1 MKKNKKIIIIGL
13 GFVGLTLAIFL
24 ALKKFTVI
32 GIDIDHK
39 KLELLRRGFSPFY
52 EPGLEDALR
61 KALNQDLIFTDN
73 LQNVDKAD
81 IIFVTVG
88 TPSEKNGSIDLKYIK
103 QSSNEISKW
112 LKDKSSKAM
121 IVFKSTILPGT
132 FESVIKPIF
141 EKSSKANTR
150 LAINPEFLRE
160 GSALQDTIH
169 PHVVVIGGDRESSTT
184 LEKFYKKIYSK
195 KIPIKITNHTTAEL
209 IKYANNSFLAAKISF
224 INTIANICQ
233 RFPDT
238 NVDNIAEV
246 IGMDPR
252 IGPLFLKA
260 GPGYGG
266 SCFPKDVR
274 ALISLSKQLGTGS
287 IFLDAIHQ
295 TNLFQ
300 AEAVIELIKK
310 HLKPVRNSTISIL
323 GLSFKENSDDVRES
337 VSITL
342 IQKLLSLKVKV
353 KVHDP
358 MALNNTRAIFDKKII
373 YCDSITNCLKN
384 SDCAIILTPWKQYSS
399 LSSNVFSKMKNPMLI
414 DTRRLLANK
423 KLGIKYIG
431 LGIGENFVS

>member
-1 MKKNKKIIIIGL
+1 MKQNKTIIVVGL

-24 ALKKFTVI
+24 ALKKFSVV
-32 GIDIDHK
+32 GVDIDNK
-39 KLELLRRGFSPFY
+39 KLELLRNGFSPFY

-61 KALNQDLIFTDN
+61 DALKNSLTFTDN
-73 LQNVDKAD
+73 LQNIDKAY
-81 IIFVTVG
+81 IIFVAVG
-88 TPSEKNGSIDLKYIK
+88 TPSEKDGSINLKYIK
-103 QSSNEISKW
+103 QSSSEISKW
-112 LKDKSSKAM
+112 LKVKSAQTLV
-121 IVFKSTILPGT
+121 VFKSTILPGT
-132 FESVIKPIF
+132 FENVIKPIF
-141 EKSSKANTR
+141 KKSLGIDTR

-169 PHVVVIGGDRESSTT
+169 PHVVVIGGDTDSVKI
-184 LEKFYKKIYSK
+184 LEKFYRGIYSK
-195 KIPIKITNHTTAEL
+195 KIPIKITNSTTSEL

-233 RFPDT
+233 RFPGT

-266 SCFPKDVR
+266 SCFPKDVQ
-274 ALISLSKQLGTGS
+274 ALISLSKQLGTGAV
-287 IFLDAIHQ
+287 FLDAIHK
-295 TNLFQ
+295 TNLLQ
-300 AEAVIELIKK
+300 AEAVIGLIKK
-310 HLKPVRNSTISIL
+310 HLKPVRNSTISLL
-323 GLSFKENSDDVRES
+323 GLSFKENSDDIRES

-358 MALNNTRAIFDKKII
+358 MALNNIKTIFDNKIT
-373 YCDSITNCLKN
+373 YCNKISDCLKN
-384 SDCAIILTPWKQYSS
+384 SDCAIILTSWKQYSS
-399 LSSNVFSKMKNPMLI
+399 LSSNSFSKMRNPLLI

-423 KLGIKYIG
+423 KLDVKYIG
-431 LGIGENFVS
+431 LGVGESSVN